1 MSRAP
6 FVTLRVT
13 TLLNSSLFRA
23 LSRNP
28 RAMLLGFGVLCF
40 VAYGES
46 SAAFAH
52 TLLAALLVDLHGVP
66 AIVLHGLYG
75 RVALDAAG
83 VRDGARHVEIDA
95 VIARML
101 V

>member
-1 MSRAP
+1 MFREGSAMSRAP

-23 LSRNP
+23 LSGDP

-66 AIVLHGLYG
+66 AVVLHGL
-75 RVALDAAG
+75 
-83 VRDGARHVEIDA
+83 
-95 VIARML
+95 
-101 V
+101 